1 MITTI
6 NEFRRISESDNHSAD
21 NIASK
26 LKELGIVAA
35 GHLGEITLY
44 DAKHQKKDRAA
55 DVIAHISSSGKITWN
70 ISMMQ
75 RFKLSDEIKKNISN
89 LAKTKQI

>member
-6 NEFRRISESDNHSAD
+6 NEFV
-21 NIASK
+21 NINKDPNIIAAK

-44 DAKHQKKDRAA
+44 DALHQKKDRPA
-55 DVIAHISSSGKITWN
+55 DIIAHIDSSGKITWH
-70 ISMMQ
+70 ISLLQ
-75 RFKLSDEIKKNISN
+75 RFKLNTEIKNNIIQ
-89 LAKTKQI
+89 LAKTKL